1 MNRRLFIIILVLI
14 LFGLVVLSSAGI
26 VDGQKKFGS
35 PYYYLTH
42 QFLYGVI
49 PGLIGM
55 FIFSR
60 IDYRFWKKISL
71 LVLVG
76 SLALMIM
83 IFMPT
88 FGHGLK
94 GATRWINFGVLSF
107 QPSEILKLSLVIYL
121 AAWFGNRDQRTKKL
135 SYGLAPFLM
144 VLSFAALLLF
154 LQPDIGTL
162 IIVSFIA
169 LGIYF
174 MAGFSYKQ
182 FAGILLVL
190 FLVLSAIII
199 VEPYRFER
207 LKSFWDPSADPR
219 GSSYQIN
226 QSLISIGSGGLF
238 GVGYN
243 NSSQKQ
249 GGFLPEIIG
258 DSIFAII
265 AEELGLIGSAF
276 TVGLFGMLCFF
287 LINIAKNAP
296 DKFGMLFVAGI
307 NIWIISQAFV
317 NIAAISGLVP
327 LTGIP
332 LPFISYG
339 GTAIAVLLS
348 GMGIVFNVAKN
359 S

>member
-1 MNRRLFIIILVLI
+1 LLTITLI
-14 LFGLVVLSSAGI
+14 LIVFGLVVLSSAGI

-42 QFLYGVI
+42 QLLYGI
-49 PGLIGM
+49 LPGLVLM
-55 FIFSR
+55 LVFSL
-60 IDYRFWKKISL
+60 IDYRFWKKVSL
-71 LVLVG
+71 LILVG

-94 GATRWINFGVLSF
+94 GATRWISLGVFSF
-107 QPSEILKLSLVIYL
+107 QPAEVLKLSLIIYL

-135 SYGLAPFLM
+135 SYSLVPFLM
-144 VLSFAALLLF
+144 VLSFAVLLLF

-182 FAGILLVL
+182 FAGIVLVL
-190 FLVLSAIII
+190 FLGLLAIIV
-199 VEPYRFER
+199 VEPYRFDR
-207 LKSFWDPSADPR
+207 LKSFWDPSVDPR

-238 GVGYN
+238 GIGYN
-243 NSSQKQ
+243 HSSQKQ
-249 GGFLPEIIG
+249 GGFLPEVIG

-276 TVGLFGMLCFF
+276 TIGLFGVLCFF
-287 LINIAKNAP
+287 MVNIAKNAP
-296 DKFGMLFVAGI
+296 DKFGTLFVMGI
-307 NIWIISQAFV
+307 NIWIMSQAFV

-348 GMGIVFNVAKN
+348 GMGIVFNVAKK
-359 S
+359 

>member
-1 MNRRLFIIILVLI
+1 MNKRLLTITLI
-14 LFGLVVLSSAGI
+14 LIVFGLVVLSSAGI

-42 QFLYGVI
+42 QLLYGVM

-55 FIFSR
+55 FIISK

-71 LVLVG
+71 FVLIG

-83 IFMPT
+83 IFLPT

-94 GATRWINFGVLSF
+94 GATRWINFGILSF
-107 QPSEILKLSLVIYL
+107 QPSEILKLSLIIYL
-121 AAWFGNRDQRTKKL
+121 AAWFGNRDERTRKWA
-135 SYGLAPFLM
+135 YGTMPFLV
-144 VLSFAALLLF
+144 VLAFVALLLF

-162 IIVSFIA
+162 IVVTFIS
-169 LGIYF
+169 LGVYF
-174 MAGFSYKQ
+174 LAGPSYKQ

-190 FLVLSAIII
+190 FLGLSAIIV
-199 VEPYRFER
+199 VEPYRLDR
-207 LKSFWDPSADPR
+207 LKSFWNPSVDTK
-219 GSSYQIN
+219 GISYQVN
-226 QSLISIGSGGLF
+226 QSMISIGSGGLF

-243 NSSQKQ
+243 KSSQKQ
-249 GGFLPEIIG
+249 GGFLPEVIG

-265 AEELGLIGSAF
+265 AEELGLVGSAL
-276 TVGLFGMLCFF
+276 TVGLFSVLCFF
-287 LINIAKNAP
+287 LVSIAKGAS
-296 DKFGMLFVAGI
+296 DKFGALLVMGV
-307 NIWIISQAFV
+307 NIWIMSQAFV

-339 GTAIAVLLS
+339 GTALVVLLS

-359 S
+359 

>member
-1 MNRRLFIIILVLI
+1 MDRKLLTITLI
-14 LFGLVVLSSAGI
+14 LIVFGLVVLSSAGI

-42 QFLYGVI
+42 QLLYGI
-49 PGLIGM
+49 LPGLVLM
-55 FIFSR
+55 LVFSL
-60 IDYRFWKKISL
+60 IDYRFWKKVSL
-71 LVLVG
+71 LILVG

-94 GATRWINFGVLSF
+94 GATRWISLGVFSF
-107 QPSEILKLSLVIYL
+107 QPAEVLKLSLIIYL

-135 SYGLAPFLM
+135 SYSLVPFLM
-144 VLSFAALLLF
+144 VLSFAVLLLF

-182 FAGILLVL
+182 FAGIVLVL
-190 FLVLSAIII
+190 FLGLLAIIV
-199 VEPYRFER
+199 VEPYRFDR
-207 LKSFWDPSADPR
+207 LKSFWDPSVDPR

-238 GVGYN
+238 GIGYN
-243 NSSQKQ
+243 HSSQKQ
-249 GGFLPEIIG
+249 GGFLPEVIG

-276 TVGLFGMLCFF
+276 TIGLFGVLCFF
-287 LINIAKNAP
+287 MVNIAKNAP
-296 DKFGMLFVAGI
+296 DKFGTLFVMGI
-307 NIWIISQAFV
+307 NIWIMSQAFV

-348 GMGIVFNVAKN
+348 GMGIVFNVAKK
-359 S
+359 